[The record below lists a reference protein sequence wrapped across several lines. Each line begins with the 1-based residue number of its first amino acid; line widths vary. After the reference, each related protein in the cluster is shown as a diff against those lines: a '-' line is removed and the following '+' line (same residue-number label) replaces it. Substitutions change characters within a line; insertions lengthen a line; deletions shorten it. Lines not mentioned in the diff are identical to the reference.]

1 MEAAV
6 TAADLASSKLGGEEE
21 EDEVDIPESED
32 ESETEDVALANGAA
46 GCRGSMGDFL
56 SCGEVN
62 PPKVLAPPLLFLHAL
77 EDLLGCEGA
86 ESDSVAFGTAQY
98 SNMKVLLSSLQLNVM
113 FLCNT
118 EVYIKVYLI
127 TYCFYSAAAAGVY
140 IAATGLSG
148 QKIETKISIRALIL
162 TACKLVN
169 GTNCHTVQSHYNHG
183 Q

>member
-1 MEAAV
+1 MEAV

-46 GCRGSMGDFL
+46 GCRGSIGDFL

-86 ESDSVAFGTAQY
+86 ESDSVAFGTVQY
-98 SNMKVLLSSLQLNVM
+98 RGAKKSSQDTVFKTLS
-113 FLCNT
+113 
-118 EVYIKVYLI
+118 
-127 TYCFYSAAAAGVY
+127 
-140 IAATGLSG
+140 
-148 QKIETKISIRALIL
+148 
-162 TACKLVN
+162 
-169 GTNCHTVQSHYNHG
+169 
-183 Q
+183 